1 MARTYQEMTK
11 DELLREQESLL
22 ARYKEFQAKGLQLD
36 MSRGKPC
43 KEQLDLSVGMN
54 DVKDYVSGGVDVR
67 NYGIL
72 DGIASCKQLF
82 ADLLEVPV
90 ENVIIGPNESLTLM
104 FDFICQCYTHASAV
118 NPGARKGSEDPVPG
132 ARL

>member
-54 DVKDYVSGGVDVR
+54 DVKDDVSGCVDVR
-67 NYGIL
+67 NYVL
-72 DGIASCKQLF
+72 PAVSSCL
-82 ADLLEVPV
+82 PSYWRCR
-90 ENVIIGPNESLTLM
+90 PRM
-104 FDFICQCYTHASAV
+104 
-118 NPGARKGSEDPVPG
+118 
-132 ARL
+132 

>member
-67 NYGIL
+67 NNGIL
-72 DGIASCKQLF
+72 DGIVSCKQLF
-82 ADLLEVPV
+82 AELLEVPA

-104 FDFICQCYTHASAV
+104 FDFICQCYTHGIGGQ
-118 NPGARKGSEDPVPG
+118 PWRQEIE
-132 ARL
+132 L